1 MHNRFLKETTIIFK
15 KCQMFHNRK
24 IIEKYL
30 KRTLTVYNIKEYK
43 IPHRAVE
50 YIAE

>member
-1 MHNRFLKETTIIFK
+1 M

-24 IIEKYL
+24 ITEKYL

-50 YIAE
+50 YTAE